1 MITKIAMMIVMVAMM
16 RLLIVVLVMMMPVM
30 VMVVLMMLSVMVPEG
45 LDDGD
50 DCKWLVVV
58 LFIVIS

>member
-1 MITKIAMMIVMVAMM
+1 MIMMIKSVDFDGDGDGG
-16 RLLIVVLVMMMPVM
+16 
-30 VMVVLMMLSVMVPEG
+30 LMMLDVMVPEG
-45 LDDGD
+45 LDDWD

>member
-1 MITKIAMMIVMVAMM
+1 MTISI
-16 RLLIVVLVMMMPVM
+16 VM
-30 VMVVLMMLSVMVPEG
+30 VMVVLMMLSVMMPEG